1 MELRPGPEP
10 GRQGPTGSESLR
22 DRLRIFHPAY
32 IPIMAKLFLISTVS
46 AAVTFFSLRI
56 LQGLVAI
63 FTIAIGASA
72 GGETVTEELDF
83 ITRFFVELDFA
94 KGWQLVALVL
104 AVYSAIV
111 IFQALLRFINIRVEA
126 QLEIQSQNDIEQDI
140 LLHLLRKDDR
150 FFHRHPVTEIANRL
164 SMDTRDMFER
174 RQNVS
179 ELYNALAQS
188 IAVLVFLGMQNW
200 TYAAAALAFTA
211 IGIVAMHL
219 MLGEMKD
226 LMEARRRS
234 DDHVKATFE
243 DYLGAAPEVQ
253 MGGLHSK
260 SVRQLG
266 KVQRARQSAFMRH
279 MVLDGRLSVI
289 YQLNQLIALLAII
302 GTITYIVFSSDL
314 ASMETGLV
322 AGLIAAAIRS
332 VPEFYSNI
340 SEVVRLVMQFGLA
353 EVSERRL
360 LEYESPPAETGDGDL
375 APGEGARPI
384 ALERINYSYGRGEP
398 VRGGRDGITVDFA
411 PNSLNVLVGPAGSGK
426 STLSQLVMG
435 RMKPVSGT
443 IQLGGQD
450 FLRFGASQR
459 AAIFSYMPQKPILL
473 DGSIEDNIRFGLPDG
488 HPLADTS
495 LEGAFDLIERTMVAD
510 FALSRALDLAPLE
523 TEFQGDLA
531 KFRAKMRSE
540 VESATGVRIAP
551 FAPGLIV
558 PHLSLLEHVTQSG
571 ADIVSVMKG
580 VGHSIPRSAI
590 GRLVQHPM
598 GQELIKFAMGVIE
611 QTRQILER
619 SGTYD
624 AYSELAPFQ
633 IAMPVW
639 RLRSELAR
647 MGPLD
652 RPPPPFQFDLL
663 LIGLAAA
670 PRELDTFHQAELGPR
685 LEAPDC
691 KDFATLATECFG
703 TALEPLDAARVNTH
717 LSWRD
722 NLLFGAPEATNTRV
736 ASEVDA
742 VLLKSLAARKLD
754 RDLLQS
760 GLSYQVG
767 RQGKRLS
774 GGQQRLVSLCRT
786 FLQDSPVVVLDE
798 PTADLDPKKRAAV
811 NALLREEA
819 GKRTL
824 IVITHDP
831 DLARL
836 ADQVVMMKDGGLWA
850 RGSFDQLVREN
861 AEFRSVINVEDKVP
875 A

>member
-1 MELRPGPEP
+1 MEPRPGPEP
-10 GRQGPTGSESLR
+10 GRQRADGDSLR
-22 DRLRIFHPAY
+22 DRLRIFHPTY
-32 IPIMAKLFLISTVS
+32 LPIMAKLFLISTVS
-46 AAVTFFSLRI
+46 AAATFFSLRI

-63 FTIAIGASA
+63 FTIAIGASGNEQA
-72 GGETVTEELDF
+72 VAEELDF
-83 ITRFFVELDFA
+83 VTRFFVGLDFA

-104 AVYSAIV
+104 LVYSLIV
-111 IFQALLRFINIRVEA
+111 LFQALLRFINIRVEA

-179 ELYNALAQS
+179 ELYNAVAQS

-200 TYAAAALAFTA
+200 AYAAAALGFTG

-266 KVQRARQSAFMRH
+266 KVQRARQFAFMRH

-314 ASMETGLV
+314 ATMETGIV

-360 LEYESPPAETGDGDL
+360 LEYESPPAEAGDGAEVPAL
-375 APGEGARPI
+375 EGAHPI
-384 ALERINYSYGRGEP
+384 VLERINYSYGRGEP
-398 VRGGRDGITVDFA
+398 VRGGRDGITVSFE

-443 IQLGGQD
+443 IQLGEQD

-459 AAIFSYMPQKPILL
+459 AALFGYMPQKPILL

-488 HPLADTS
+488 HPLSTKS
-495 LEGAFDLIERTMVAD
+495 LEEAFDLIERTMVAD
-510 FALSRALDLAPLE
+510 FALSRALDLSPLD
-523 TEFQGDLA
+523 TDFKGDLA
-531 KFRAKMRSE
+531 EFRGKLRSE
-540 VESATGVRIAP
+540 VESATGVRITP
-551 FAPGLIV
+551 FAPNLIV
-558 PHLSLLEHVTQSG
+558 PHLTLLEHVTQSG

-580 VGHSIPRSAI
+580 IGGSTPRGAI
-590 GRLVQHPM
+590 NRLVQHPV
-598 GQELIKFAMGVIE
+598 GADFVKFAMGVIE

-624 AYSELAPFQ
+624 AYMELAPFP
-633 IAMPVW
+633 IEMPIW

-652 RPPPPFQFDLL
+652 RPPPPFEFDLL
-663 LIGLAAA
+663 LIGLTAA
-670 PRELDTFHQAELGPR
+670 PRELDTFHQSELGPR
-685 LEAPDC
+685 FEAPDC
-691 KDFATLATECFG
+691 KEFATLATECFAG
-703 TALEPLDAARVNTH
+703 ALAPLDSGRVNPY

-736 ASEVDA
+736 ASEVDQ
-742 VLLKSLAARKLD
+742 VLLKWLAARSLD
-754 RDLLQS
+754 RDLLLS
-760 GLSYQVG
+760 GLRYEVG

-786 FLQDSPVVVLDE
+786 FLQDSPIVVLDE

-819 GKRTL
+819 QKRML
-824 IVITHDP
+824 IVIAHDP

-836 ADQVVMMKDGGLWA
+836 ADQVIMMKDGGLWA
-850 RGSFDQLVREN
+850 RGSFDELAREN
-861 AEFRSVINVEDKVP
+861 AEFRSVINIEDEVP